1 MATIDRQL
9 VQHVAELASLA
20 LSEEEVDFFQAK
32 LSEIVE
38 FFAQINQ
45 IPDNLGD
52 DWRGDIQ
59 GSPTPERVDTVHPSL
74 SPEDALASAPKVIG
88 TAFQVPR
95 IIE

>member
-1 MATIDRQL
+1 MTTINRQL
-9 VQHVAELASLA
+9 VQHVAGLASLA
-20 LSEEEVDFFQAK
+20 LSDEDLDFYEVK
-32 LSEIVE
+32 LSQIVE
-38 FFAQINQ
+38 FVAEISQ

-59 GSPTPERVDTVHPSL
+59 GSPTPERTDVVKSSL